1 MIDVLHR
8 PGSLEEALELI
19 GGREDRRVY
28 AGGTELLLLVK
39 LGLAQVR
46 ELVDLKRLGLDG
58 ITHDGTAVVI
68 GACATHAEIARSR
81 TVRTLV
87 PALAAAAGEL
97 GNVRVR
103 TTGTIGG
110 NLCFAEPSSDLGCVL
125 LLEDAEVELR
135 SRRGTRRVEIG
146 RFFVHAFTTVLAD
159 DELLVTVRVPAHPQS
174 RRRATRYRRIALGER
189 PTAGAGVS
197 LELDAGGRVVRA
209 RVAVGAGSARPIR
222 IGEAEVRLQGQDLA
236 TAREGA
242 EEVGRLAAAACE
254 PIRDVHASPG
264 YKRHL
269 VGVMARRALEDA
281 TAELEADRG

>member
-1 MIDVLHR
+1 MIRVLHR

-19 GGREDRRVY
+19 GCRENRRVY

-58 ITHDGTAVVI
+58 IARDGTVVI
-68 GACATHAEIARSR
+68 VGACATHAAIARSR
-81 TVRTLV
+81 PVRAFIPV
-87 PALAAAAGEL
+87 LAATAGEL

-103 TTGTIGG
+103 ATGTIGG
-110 NLCFAEPSSDLGCVL
+110 NLCFADPSSDVGCVL

-146 RFFVHAFTTVLAD
+146 RFFVHAFSTVLAD
-159 DELLVTVRVPAHPQS
+159 DELLVAVRVPVPS
-174 RRRATRYRRIALGER
+174 RTRRRVTRYRRIALGER

-197 LELDAGGRVVRA
+197 LELDAGGRIVRA
-209 RVAVGAGSARPIR
+209 RVAVGAGNPHPIR
-222 IGEAEVRLQGQDLA
+222 IDEAEAHLQGQDLA

-242 EEVGRLAAAACE
+242 EDVGRLAATACE
-254 PIRDVHASPG
+254 PIGDVHASPG

-269 VGVMARRALEDA
+269 VGVMARRALEDVVV
-281 TAELEADRG
+281 ELEATRG